1 MPPAPAET
9 ITSET
14 VVADPAPRTRTKIGV
29 GEEVTL
35 THTPGAA
42 AWSAPLGRFSVAN
55 GPTTIFT
62 APDTAQARL
71 TVTGGAATIDFEI
84 VAPTSVSMDREPG
97 TGVMHA
103 LNRPTSGIR
112 ARVFL
117 GPDTVNFNKVIY
129 HEMDVAGVA
138 TAGAYSCNPF
148 SGGHCGAGGGGVAC
162 PDKDMLTTV
171 VAGKGTQSRR
181 GDCATSGDCCGIP
194 LAAGSVSLSIPY
206 EYKVGAGAFRAITNV
221 PQVHALA
228 ANLSTLTTDK
238 AGAHGDTTVAAPSAT
253 VAGCTLNSCP

>member
-1 MPPAPAET
+1 
-9 ITSET
+9 
-14 VVADPAPRTRTKIGV
+14 V

-35 THTPGAA
+35 THAPGAA
-42 AWSAPLGRFSVAN
+42 AWSAPLGKFSVAN

-71 TVTGGAATIDFEI
+71 TVTGGTATKDFEV
-84 VAPTSVSMDREPG
+84 VAPTSVAMDREPG

-112 ARVFL
+112 TRVFL

-138 TAGAYSCNPF
+138 TAGVYSCNPF
-148 SGGHCGAGGGGVAC
+148 RGGHCNAGGGGVPC
-162 PDKDMLTTV
+162 PDKDMTDTV
-171 VAGKGTQSRR
+171 VAGKGTQSKR
-181 GDCATSGDCCGIP
+181 GDCATSGDCCGTP

-206 EYKVGAGAFRAITNV
+206 EYKIGAGAFHPIINV

-228 ANLSTLTTDK
+228 PDLTTLTTDK
-238 AGAHGDTTVAAPSAT
+238 AGAHGDTTVAAVSVA
-253 VAGCTLNSCP
+253 VAGCVLNSCP